1 MKRLLD
7 AVPLCA
13 IALLPLAALADA
25 SIDSQRQALV
35 QQAVES
41 GKWDTSIMSLRSL
54 YERTGNVSVRS
65 DLIALLIR
73 AERFEEALSVCADCY
88 PAEFTSHEL
97 LDLGGAARRQGELD
111 LALEFFTTLTHR
123 EPEEPAA
130 WLGQALVYVDQ
141 GRYVLAESTLKR
153 HEILAGPTLEA
164 MEARGYLAAETND
177 ALAELQ
183 ARQAL
188 VERQPERVNE
198 IRALYRLAV
207 GLGASEP
214 ARELLDRHPDLFNAS
229 DALWLHYY
237 EGVNDIRLGIHVD
250 DHRSIERGL
259 GRLDQVLE
267 SEDVDHDLRLLA
279 EHDKIVALAHL
290 RRFTEAEAM
299 SQRLL
304 LQYGSLPNY
313 VLRARAHALSGLGR
327 PEQAI
332 PIYHAIL
339 RDEPQ
344 RGDDLSDPLYE
355 GLFFSYTDARRHRE
369 AQRLLAE
376 WRRAEPLYRRDFTGT
391 TQIENPNLQKVLLL
405 DTMLMAWRGNEHEA
419 HAQVDA
425 YLAEAPANPYLW
437 QLRGDISRWRGWP
450 EQAQADYQ
458 RAASLLGPEQRDTAR
473 HGELIARLQQGR
485 WRGTVGQV
493 RHELDSAKPS
503 VSRDNLEREWRE
515 QRAAELAL
523 SVERSDGQGGGSTQA
538 SREWLSDV
546 VFRSPRND
554 NGSRYYVQ
562 HRHQY
567 GTFDEGSLRAGYA
580 IAGYEWNLFPSQLT
594 LSAGHGMQLNDE
606 PHFGATLRHDFTDH
620 LAVTLGAEYNSLT
633 TPLRALN
640 DEVHADRYRAAV
652 TYRHDERRTL
662 GTELSLTDFDDGNL
676 RRNILGYW
684 QERLY
689 QRDRWLLAATGWIG
703 ASRNDDVQASYYNPE
718 RDTHLSGELLL
729 EYAHPLGYRQTFTQ
743 GVTLGAGRYWQ
754 RGEASEETWSLGY
767 HQRWEFLPSVSLEY
781 GIARE
786 RAVYDGQAEHDTV
799 LTGALVWRFP

>member
-437 QLRGDISRWRGWP
+437 QLRG
-450 EQAQADYQ
+450 
-458 RAASLLGPEQRDTAR
+458 T
-473 HGELIARLQQGR
+473 
-485 WRGTVGQV
+485 
-493 RHELDSAKPS
+493 
-503 VSRDNLEREWRE
+503 
-515 QRAAELAL
+515 
-523 SVERSDGQGGGSTQA
+523 
-538 SREWLSDV
+538 
-546 VFRSPRND
+546 
-554 NGSRYYVQ
+554 
-562 HRHQY
+562 
-567 GTFDEGSLRAGYA
+567 
-580 IAGYEWNLFPSQLT
+580 
-594 LSAGHGMQLNDE
+594 
-606 PHFGATLRHDFTDH
+606 
-620 LAVTLGAEYNSLT
+620 
-633 TPLRALN
+633 
-640 DEVHADRYRAAV
+640 
-652 TYRHDERRTL
+652 
-662 GTELSLTDFDDGNL
+662 
-676 RRNILGYW
+676 
-684 QERLY
+684 
-689 QRDRWLLAATGWIG
+689 LAAGVAGPSRPRPTTSVPHRCLAPSNATRHVM
-703 ASRNDDVQASYYNPE
+703 AS
-718 RDTHLSGELLL
+718 
-729 EYAHPLGYRQTFTQ
+729 
-743 GVTLGAGRYWQ
+743 
-754 RGEASEETWSLGY
+754 
-767 HQRWEFLPSVSLEY
+767 
-781 GIARE
+781 
-786 RAVYDGQAEHDTV
+786 
-799 LTGALVWRFP
+799 